1 MNDQQLYWHITILK
15 FILEMITMLTLE
27 EQLQSE
33 IEERG
38 EKSPLAQMIRN
49 QIAAEKSKQSFSNL
63 YLTGSVKRPRN

>member
-1 MNDQQLYWHITILK
+1 
-15 FILEMITMLTLE
+15 MITMSTLK
-27 EQLQSE
+27 EQLQRE
-33 IEERG
+33 VEKRG